1 MSRTVTPEQIDDV
14 LPQTQCG
21 LCTYNGCMPY
31 ATAIAQDNAAI
42 DLCPPGGVKTLQAI
56 ANLVN
61 VDASPLVAEMVKKAK
76 PKMLAV
82 IREDECIGC
91 TKCID
96 ACPVDAILGAGKLM
110 HSVIAAEC
118 TGCEL
123 CVAPCPVDCIDMLE
137 LPQSSETV
145 QAAQADQARIRF
157 NDRAAR
163 LTRNQGETLRK
174 EHSRTT
180 ATPTAAD
187 KKALIEA
194 AILRVKQKKQIA
206 ALEVER
212 RKTTS

>member
-21 LCTYNGCMPY
+21 
-31 ATAIAQDNAAI
+31 I
-42 DLCPPGGVKTLQAI
+42 DLCPPGGIKTLQAI
-56 ANLVN
+56 ANLVIE
-61 VDASPLVAEMVKKAK
+61 DAAPFVAEMVKKAK
-76 PKMLAV
+76 PRMLAV

-137 LPQSSETV
+137 LAPSSEAV
-145 QAAQADQARIRF
+145 QAVAANQARIRF

-163 LTRNQGETLRK
+163 LMKNQVETLRK
-174 EHSRTT
+174 DHSRTAAT
-180 ATPTAAD
+180 ATIAD
-187 KKALIEA
+187 KKALIDA
-194 AILRVKQKKQIA
+194 AILRVKNKKQLA
-206 ALEVER
+206 SR
-212 RKTTS
+212 T